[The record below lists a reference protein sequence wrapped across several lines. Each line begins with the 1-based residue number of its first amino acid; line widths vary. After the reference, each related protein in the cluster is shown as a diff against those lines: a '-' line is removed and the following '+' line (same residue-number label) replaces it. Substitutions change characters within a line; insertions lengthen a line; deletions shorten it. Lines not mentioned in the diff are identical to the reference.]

1 MEVVWS
7 VVTLASHAVFSAAA
21 ASRRSIVI
29 FFDCV
34 RVSLTSLC
42 GCVELRDEVVF
53 ELFVHEAAHN
63 HVEEVV
69 KDDCCTTNEGNIA
82 PDGVH
87 CTELNALF
95 DWVLIHGDSGNDF
108 LVILDQAAWSLLDI
122 LKQVLCISSIVEWL
136 E

>member
-42 GCVELRDEVVF
+42 RSVELRNEVVF
-53 ELFVHEAAHN
+53 ELLVHKAAHN

-69 KDDCCTTNEGNIA
+69 KDNCCTTNEGNIA

-122 LKQVLCISSIVEWL
+122 LKQVLSISSVVEWL

>member
-53 ELFVHEAAHN
+53 ELFGHEAAHN
-63 HVEEVV
+63 EVKDVV
-69 KDDCCTTNEGNIA
+69 KDDCESTGESNYA
-82 PDGVH
+82 PDRVV
-87 CTELNALF
+87 CLELPGLN
-95 DWVLIHGDSGNDF
+95 V
-108 LVILDQAAWSLLDI
+108 SLKVD
-122 LKQVLCISSIVEWL
+122 
-136 E
+136 